1 MAAAIPR
8 IAQAQSYP
16 ARPVHM
22 IVGFPA
28 GNASDIV
35 ARVAAQALSDRLGQQ
50 FIVENR
56 PGATGTIATGAVVK
70 AAPDG
75 YTLLMEVVTGSILS
89 SALYANLNY
98 DFMRDITPIA
108 RLGEGA
114 YVMVVNSSVPA
125 DSLPQFIAYAKANPG
140 KVNMASAGSG
150 GPTHVFGE
158 LFKMMA
164 GIEILHVPY
173 RGSFLSDLL
182 GGQVQLVFGPI
193 SQLLEYIQA
202 GKLRA
207 LAVTTANR
215 QAVLPDVPA
224 VREFLPGYEASAWYG
239 IGAPA
244 GIPSEIVGTL
254 NREINAALTDP
265 EVKAR
270 LAALGIVPMPAGSQV
285 PTSNHC
291 KLLSSKAMV
300 VSVTANVGGRSAS
313 APVARHL
320 LRFESVLGF
329 V

>member
-1 MAAAIPR
+1 MKLPNRRQFPHLAASTAALPFAPVAAR
-8 IAQAQSYP
+8 AQAYP
-16 ARPVHM
+16 TRPVRV

-28 GNASDIV
+28 GNASDII
-35 ARVAAQALSDRLGQQ
+35 ARVVAQALSDRLGQQ
-50 FIVENR
+50 FVVENR
-56 PGATGTIATGAVVK
+56 PGATGTLATGVVVK

-75 YTLLMEVVTGSILS
+75 YTLLMEVVTGNVLS
-89 SALYANLNY
+89 SALYSNLNY

-114 YVMVVNSSVPA
+114 FVMVVNSSVPA
-125 DSLPQFIAYAKANPG
+125 DSLPQFIAYAKVNPG
-140 KVNMASAGSG
+140 RVNMASAGSG

-164 GIEILHVPY
+164 GIEIQHVPY
-173 RGSFLSDLL
+173 RGSFLPDLL

-193 SQLLEYIQA
+193 SQLLEYIRA

-224 VREFLPGYEASAWYG
+224 VQEFLPGYEASAWYG

-244 GIPSEIVGTL
+244 GTPGEIVGTL

-265 EVKAR
+265 VVKAR
-270 LAALGIVPMPAGSQV
+270 LAALGIVPMPATPSEFGTLIAAETEKWTKV
-285 PTSNHC
+285 IR
-291 KLLSSKAMV
+291 A
-300 VSVTANVGGRSAS
+300 ANIT
-313 APVARHL
+313 L
-320 LRFESVLGF
+320 D
-329 V
+329 

>member
-1 MAAAIPR
+1 MKLPRRQFLHLAAG
-8 IAQAQSYP
+8 IAALPVGSGITRAQSYP
-16 ARPVHM
+16 TRPVRM
-22 IVGFPA
+22 IVGFPP
-28 GNASDIV
+28 GNASDII
-35 ARVAAQALSDRLGQQ
+35 ARVVAQALSDRLGQQ
-50 FIVENR
+50 FVVENR
-56 PGATGTIATGAVVK
+56 PGATGTLATGVVAK

-75 YTLLMEVVTGSILS
+75 YTLLMEVVTGSVLS
-89 SALYANLNY
+89 SALYSHLNY

-114 YVMVVNSSVPA
+114 YVMAVNSSVPA
-125 DSLPQFIAYAKANPG
+125 DSLPRFIAYAKANPG

-150 GPTHVFGE
+150 SPTHVFGE

-193 SQLLEYIQA
+193 SQLLEYIRA

-224 VREFLPGYEASAWYG
+224 VREFLPGYEASSSYG

-244 GIPSEIVGTL
+244 GTPSEIVGTL
-254 NREINAALTDP
+254 NREINAVLADP

-270 LAALGIVPMPAGSQV
+270 FAALGIVPTPATPSEFGTFIAAETEKWAKV
-285 PTSNHC
+285 IRAANI
-291 KLLSSKAMV
+291 KAD
-300 VSVTANVGGRSAS
+300 
-313 APVARHL
+313 
-320 LRFESVLGF
+320 
-329 V
+329 

>member
-1 MAAAIPR
+1 MKIPR
-8 IAQAQSYP
+8 RRFLRLAAGTAALPVISRVAWTQAYP
-16 ARPVHM
+16 SRPVRM

-28 GNASDIV
+28 GNASDII
-35 ARVAAQALSDRLGQQ
+35 ARLSAQALSDRLGQQ
-50 FIVENR
+50 FVVENR
-56 PGATGTIATGAVVK
+56 PGATGTLAAGVVAK
-70 AAPDG
+70 AAGDG
-75 YTLLMEVVTGSILS
+75 YTLLLEVLPSGVLS
-89 SALYANLNY
+89 SALYPSLNF

-114 YVMVVNSSVPA
+114 YVMVVNPSVPA
-125 DSLPQFIAYAKANPG
+125 HSLPQFIAYAKANPG
-140 KVNMASAGSG
+140 KVSMASAGNG
-150 GPTHVFGE
+150 GATHIFGE

-193 SQLLEYIQA
+193 SQLLEHIRD

-224 VREFLPGYEASAWYG
+224 VREVLPGYEASASYG

-244 GIPSEIVGTL
+244 GTPSEIVDTL
-254 NREINAALTDP
+254 NHEINAALADP

-270 LAALGIVPMPAGSQV
+270 LAALGVVPMPTTPSEFGTFIAAETEKWAKV
-285 PTSNHC
+285 IRAANI
-291 KLLSSKAMV
+291 KAD
-300 VSVTANVGGRSAS
+300 
-313 APVARHL
+313 
-320 LRFESVLGF
+320 
-329 V
+329 

>member
-1 MAAAIPR
+1 MSLHRRHFVNLAIGAAALPLMPY
-8 IAQAQSYP
+8 IARAQTYP
-16 ARPVHM
+16 TRPVRL

-35 ARVAAQALSDRLGQQ
+35 ARVVAHALSDRLGQQ
-50 FIVENR
+50 FVVENR
-56 PGATGTIATGAVVK
+56 PGATGTMATGVVVK

-75 YTLLMEVVTGSILS
+75 YTLLMEVVTGSVLS
-89 SALYANLNY
+89 SALYPNLNY
-98 DFMRDITPIA
+98 DFMRDITPVA

-114 YVMVVNSSVPA
+114 YVMVVNPSVPV
-125 DSLPQFIAYAKANPG
+125 STVPEFIAYAKANPG

-164 GIEILHVPY
+164 GIETLHVAY

-182 GGQVQLVFGPI
+182 SGQVQLVFGPI
-193 SQLLEYIQA
+193 SQLLEYIRA

-224 VREFLPGYEASAWYG
+224 VREFLPGYEASASYG

-244 GIPSEIVGTL
+244 GTPSEIVGTL

-270 LAALGIVPMPAGSQV
+270 LAALGIAPIPATPSEFGTFIAAETQKWAKV
-285 PTSNHC
+285 IRAANI
-291 KLLSSKAMV
+291 KAD
-300 VSVTANVGGRSAS
+300 
-313 APVARHL
+313 
-320 LRFESVLGF
+320 
-329 V
+329 

>member
-1 MAAAIPR
+1 MRLSRRQFLHLAAGTAALPVGSCIAR
-8 IAQAQSYP
+8 AQAYP
-16 ARPVHM
+16 MRPVRM

-35 ARVAAQALSDRLGQQ
+35 ARVVAQALSDQLGQQ
-50 FIVENR
+50 FVVENR
-56 PGATGTIATGAVVK
+56 PGATGTLATGVVVK

-75 YTLLMEVVTGSILS
+75 YTLLMEVVTASVLS
-89 SALYANLNY
+89 SAFYSNLNY
-98 DFMRDITPIA
+98 DFIRDITPIA

-114 YVMVVNSSVPA
+114 YVMVVNPSVPA
-125 DSLPQFIAYAKANPG
+125 DTLPKFIAYAKANPG
-140 KVNMASAGSG
+140 RINMASAGSG
-150 GPTHVFGE
+150 SATHVFGE

-164 GIEILHVPY
+164 GVEILHIPY

-193 SQLLEYIQA
+193 SQLLEYIRA

-224 VREFLPGYEASAWYG
+224 VREFLPGYEASTWYG

-244 GIPSEIVGTL
+244 GTPSVIVGSL
-254 NREINAALTDP
+254 NRETNAALTDP

-270 LAALGIVPMPAGSQV
+270 FAALGIVPMPATPAEFGTFIAAENEKWAKV
-285 PTSNHC
+285 IRAANI
-291 KLLSSKAMV
+291 KAD
-300 VSVTANVGGRSAS
+300 
-313 APVARHL
+313 
-320 LRFESVLGF
+320 
-329 V
+329 

>member
-1 MAAAIPR
+1 MKLPRRQFLHLAAAAAALPIGSCIAR
-8 IAQAQSYP
+8 AQAYP
-16 ARPVHM
+16 TRPVRM

-35 ARVAAQALSDRLGQQ
+35 ARVVAHALSDRLGQQ
-50 FIVENR
+50 IVVENR
-56 PGATGTIATGAVVK
+56 PGAAGTLATGVVVK

-89 SALYANLNY
+89 SALYSNLNY
-98 DFMRDITPIA
+98 EFMRDIAPIA

-114 YVMVVNSSVPA
+114 YVMVVHSSVPA
-125 DSLPQFIAYAKANPG
+125 DSLPQFIAYGQANPG
-140 KVNMASAGSG
+140 KINMASAGSG

-158 LFKMMA
+158 LFRMMA
-164 GIEILHVPY
+164 GIEIVHVPY

-193 SQLLEYIQA
+193 SQLLEYIRA

-215 QAVLPDVPA
+215 QALLPDVPA

-244 GIPSEIVGTL
+244 STPSEIVGTL
-254 NREINAALTDP
+254 NREINAVLTDP
-265 EVKAR
+265 EVRAR
-270 LAALGIVPMPAGSQV
+270 FAAVGIVPMPTTPSEFGTFIATETEKWAKV
-285 PTSNHC
+285 IR
-291 KLLSSKAMV
+291 A
-300 VSVTANVGGRSAS
+300 ANIKTD
-313 APVARHL
+313 
-320 LRFESVLGF
+320 
-329 V
+329 

>member
-1 MAAAIPR
+1 MKLPNRRQFLHLAASTSALPLAPVVAR
-8 IAQAQSYP
+8 AQAYP
-16 ARPVHM
+16 TRPVRM

-28 GNASDIV
+28 GNASDVI
-35 ARVAAQALSDRLGQQ
+35 ARLVAQALSDRLGQQ

-56 PGATGTIATGAVVK
+56 PGAAGTLATGVVVK

-75 YTLLMEVVTGSILS
+75 YTLLMEVVTGNVLT
-89 SALYANLNY
+89 SALYSKLNY

-114 YVMVVNSSVPA
+114 YVMVVNPSVPA

-140 KVNMASAGSG
+140 KINMASAGTG

-193 SQLLEYIQA
+193 SQLLEYIRA

-224 VREFLPGYEASAWYG
+224 VQEFLPGYEASAWYG

-254 NREINAALTDP
+254 NREINAALTDQK
-265 EVKAR
+265 VKAR
-270 LAALGIVPMPAGSQV
+270 LTALGIVPMPASPSELGTLIATETEKWTKV
-285 PTSNHC
+285 IRAANI
-291 KLLSSKAMV
+291 KAD
-300 VSVTANVGGRSAS
+300 
-313 APVARHL
+313 
-320 LRFESVLGF
+320 
-329 V
+329 

>member
-1 MAAAIPR
+1 MKLPRRQFLHLAAAAAALPIGSCIAR
-8 IAQAQSYP
+8 AQAYP
-16 ARPVHM
+16 TRPVRM

-35 ARVAAQALSDRLGQQ
+35 ARVVAHALSDRLGQQ
-50 FIVENR
+50 IVVENR
-56 PGATGTIATGAVVK
+56 PGAAGTLATGVVVK

-89 SALYANLNY
+89 SALYSNLNY
-98 DFMRDITPIA
+98 EFMRDIAPIA

-114 YVMVVNSSVPA
+114 YVMVVHSSVPA
-125 DSLPQFIAYAKANPG
+125 DSLPQFIAYGQANPG
-140 KVNMASAGSG
+140 KINMASAGSG

-158 LFKMMA
+158 LFRMMA
-164 GIEILHVPY
+164 GIEIVHVPY

-193 SQLLEYIQA
+193 SQLLEYIRA

-244 GIPSEIVGTL
+244 STPSEIVGTL
-254 NREINAALTDP
+254 NREINAVLTDP
-265 EVKAR
+265 RVRAR
-270 LAALGIVPMPAGSQV
+270 FAAVGIVPMPTTPSEFGTFIATETEKWAKV
-285 PTSNHC
+285 IR
-291 KLLSSKAMV
+291 A
-300 VSVTANVGGRSAS
+300 ANIKTD
-313 APVARHL
+313 
-320 LRFESVLGF
+320 
-329 V
+329 

>member
-1 MAAAIPR
+1 MKLPRRKFLHLTAGTSALPALSR
-8 IAQAQSYP
+8 IAWAQSYP
-16 ARPVHM
+16 TRPVRM

-35 ARVAAQALSDRLGQQ
+35 ARIVAQALSDRLGQQ
-50 FIVENR
+50 FVVENR
-56 PGATGTIATGAVVK
+56 PGATGTLATGVVVK

-75 YTLLMEVVTGSILS
+75 YTLLMEVVTGIVLS
-89 SALYANLNY
+89 SALYSNLNY
-98 DFMRDITPIA
+98 EFMRDITPIA

-193 SQLLEYIQA
+193 SQLLEYIRA

-215 QAVLPDVPA
+215 QTVLPDIPA
-224 VREFLPGYEASAWYG
+224 VPCPGTRRAHGTESA
-239 IGAPA
+239 
-244 GIPSEIVGTL
+244 
-254 NREINAALTDP
+254 RRRALRT
-265 EVKAR
+265 
-270 LAALGIVPMPAGSQV
+270 
-285 PTSNHC
+285 TS
-291 KLLSSKAMV
+291 
-300 VSVTANVGGRSAS
+300 
-313 APVARHL
+313 
-320 LRFESVLGF
+320 
-329 V
+329 

>member
-1 MAAAIPR
+1 MRLSRRQFLHLAAGTAALPVGSCIAR
-8 IAQAQSYP
+8 AQAYP
-16 ARPVHM
+16 MRPVRM

-35 ARVAAQALSDRLGQQ
+35 ARVVAQALSDRLGQQ
-50 FIVENR
+50 FVVENR
-56 PGATGTIATGAVVK
+56 PGATGTLATGVVVK

-75 YTLLMEVVTGSILS
+75 YTLLMEVVTASVLS
-89 SALYANLNY
+89 SAFYSNLNY
-98 DFMRDITPIA
+98 DFIRDITPIA

-114 YVMVVNSSVPA
+114 YVMVVNPSVPA
-125 DSLPQFIAYAKANPG
+125 DTLPKFIAYAKANPG
-140 KVNMASAGSG
+140 RINMASAGSG
-150 GPTHVFGE
+150 SATHVFGE

-164 GIEILHVPY
+164 GVEILHIPY

-193 SQLLEYIQA
+193 SQLLEYIRA

-224 VREFLPGYEASAWYG
+224 VREFLPGYEASTWYG

-244 GIPSEIVGTL
+244 GTPSVIVGSL
-254 NREINAALTDP
+254 NRETNAALTDP

-270 LAALGIVPMPAGSQV
+270 FAALGIVPMPATPAEFGTFIAAENEKWAKV
-285 PTSNHC
+285 IRAANI
-291 KLLSSKAMV
+291 KAD
-300 VSVTANVGGRSAS
+300 
-313 APVARHL
+313 
-320 LRFESVLGF
+320 
-329 V
+329 

>member
-1 MAAAIPR
+1 
-8 IAQAQSYP
+8 
-16 ARPVHM
+16 
-22 IVGFPA
+22 
-28 GNASDIV
+28 
-35 ARVAAQALSDRLGQQ
+35 
-50 FIVENR
+50 
-56 PGATGTIATGAVVK
+56 
-70 AAPDG
+70 
-75 YTLLMEVVTGSILS
+75 
-89 SALYANLNY
+89 
-98 DFMRDITPIA
+98 
-108 RLGEGA
+108 
-114 YVMVVNSSVPA
+114 MVVNSSVPA
-125 DSLPQFIAYAKANPG
+125 NSLSQFIAYAKANPG

-193 SQLLEYIQA
+193 SQLLEYIRA

-244 GIPSEIVGTL
+244 GTPGEIVGTL

-270 LAALGIVPMPAGSQV
+270 LAALGVVPMPATPSEFGTFIAAETEKWAKV
-285 PTSNHC
+285 IR
-291 KLLSSKAMV
+291 A
-300 VSVTANVGGRSAS
+300 ANIK
-313 APVARHL
+313 P
-320 LRFESVLGF
+320 E
-329 V
+329 

>member
-1 MAAAIPR
+1 MKLPRRNFLRLAAGVVALPAISR
-8 IAQAQSYP
+8 IAWAQSYP
-16 ARPVHM
+16 TRPVRM

-28 GNASDIV
+28 GNASDII
-35 ARVAAQALSDRLGQQ
+35 ARVVAQALSDRLGQQ
-50 FIVENR
+50 FVVENR
-56 PGATGTIATGAVVK
+56 PGASGTLATGVVVK

-75 YTLLMEVVTGSILS
+75 HTLLMEVVTGIVLS
-89 SALYANLNY
+89 SALYSNLNY

-182 GGQVQLVFGPI
+182 AGQVQLVFGPI
-193 SQLLEYIQA
+193 SQLLEYIRA

-244 GIPSEIVGTL
+244 GTPSEIVGTL
-254 NREINAALTDP
+254 NREINAALIDP
-265 EVKAR
+265 EMKAR
-270 LAALGIVPMPAGSQV
+270 LAAVGIVPMPATPSEFGRFIATEIEKWAKV
-285 PTSNHC
+285 IRAANI
-291 KLLSSKAMV
+291 KAD
-300 VSVTANVGGRSAS
+300 
-313 APVARHL
+313 
-320 LRFESVLGF
+320 
-329 V
+329 

>member
-1 MAAAIPR
+1 MKLPRRNFLRLAAGVVALPAISR
-8 IAQAQSYP
+8 IAWAQSYP
-16 ARPVHM
+16 TRPVRM

-28 GNASDIV
+28 GNASDII
-35 ARVAAQALSDRLGQQ
+35 ARVVAQALSDRLGQQ
-50 FIVENR
+50 FVVENR
-56 PGATGTIATGAVVK
+56 PGASGTLATGVVVK

-75 YTLLMEVVTGSILS
+75 HTLLMEVVTGIVLS
-89 SALYANLNY
+89 SALYSNLNY

-193 SQLLEYIQA
+193 SQLLEYIRA

-207 LAVTTANR
+207 LAFTTANR
-215 QAVLPDVPA
+215 QAVLPYVPA
-224 VREFLPGYEASAWYG
+224 VREFMPGYEASAWYG

-244 GIPSEIVGTL
+244 GTPSEIVGTL
-254 NREINAALTDP
+254 NREINAALAD
-265 EVKAR
+265 EKIKAR
-270 LAALGIVPMPAGSQV
+270 IADLGSTPIVVGPDEFAAFIASETRKWARAVA
-285 PTSNHC
+285 
-291 KLLSSKAMV
+291 LSGA
-300 VSVTANVGGRSAS
+300 TAD
-313 APVARHL
+313 
-320 LRFESVLGF
+320 
-329 V
+329 

>member
-1 MAAAIPR
+1 MKIPRRRFLRLAAGTAALPVISRLAWTMAAIPR

-16 ARPVHM
+16 ARPVRM

-35 ARVAAQALSDRLGQQ
+35 ARVVAQALSDRLGQQ
-50 FIVENR
+50 FVVENR
-56 PGATGTIATGAVVK
+56 PGATGTLATGVVVK

-75 YTLLMEVVTGSILS
+75 YTLLMEVVTGIVLS
-89 SALYANLNY
+89 SALYSNLNY
-98 DFMRDITPIA
+98 EFMRDITPIA

-125 DSLPQFIAYAKANPG
+125 DSLTQFIAYAKANPG

-182 GGQVQLVFGPI
+182 GGRVQLVFGPI
-193 SQLLEYIQA
+193 SQLLEYIRA

-215 QAVLPDVPA
+215 QTVLPDIPA
-224 VREFLPGYEASAWYG
+224 VPCPGTRRAHGTESAR
-239 IGAPA
+239 P
-244 GIPSEIVGTL
+244 
-254 NREINAALTDP
+254 RALR
-265 EVKAR
+265 AR
-270 LAALGIVPMPAGSQV
+270 
-285 PTSNHC
+285 
-291 KLLSSKAMV
+291 SSAR
-300 VSVTANVGGRSAS
+300 STARSTRRS
-313 APVARHL
+313 PIR
-320 LRFESVLGF
+320 R
-329 V
+329 

>member
-1 MAAAIPR
+1 MKLPNRRQFLHLAASTAALPFALVATR
-8 IAQAQSYP
+8 AQAYP
-16 ARPVHM
+16 TRPVRM

-28 GNASDIV
+28 GNASDII
-35 ARVAAQALSDRLGQQ
+35 ARVVAQALSDQLGQQ
-50 FIVENR
+50 FVVENR
-56 PGATGTIATGAVVK
+56 PGATGTLATGVVVK

-75 YTLLMEVVTGSILS
+75 YTLLMEVVTGNVLS
-89 SALYANLNY
+89 SALYSNLNY

-114 YVMVVNSSVPA
+114 FVMVVNSSVPA
-125 DSLPQFIAYAKANPG
+125 NSLPQFIAYAKANPG
-140 KVNMASAGSG
+140 KVNTASAGSG

-173 RGSFLSDLL
+173 RGSFLPDLL

-193 SQLLEYIQA
+193 SQLLEYIRA

-224 VREFLPGYEASAWYG
+224 VQEFLPGYEASAWYG
-239 IGAPA
+239 IGAPV
-244 GIPSEIVGTL
+244 GTPSEIVGTL

-265 EVKAR
+265 ELKAR
-270 LAALGIVPMPAGSQV
+270 LAALGIVPMPATPSEFGTLIAAETEKWTKV
-285 PTSNHC
+285 IRAANI
-291 KLLSSKAMV
+291 KLD
-300 VSVTANVGGRSAS
+300 
-313 APVARHL
+313 
-320 LRFESVLGF
+320 
-329 V
+329 

>member
-1 MAAAIPR
+1 MKLPNRRQFLHLAASTAALPFAPVAAR
-8 IAQAQSYP
+8 AQAYP
-16 ARPVHM
+16 TRPVRV

-28 GNASDIV
+28 GNASDII
-35 ARVAAQALSDRLGQQ
+35 ARVVAQALSDRLGQQ
-50 FIVENR
+50 FVVENR
-56 PGATGTIATGAVVK
+56 PGATGTIATGVVVK

-75 YTLLMEVVTGSILS
+75 YSLLMEVVTASVLS
-89 SALYANLNY
+89 SAFYPNLNY
-98 DFMRDITPIA
+98 DFMRDITPTA

-150 GPTHVFGE
+150 GATHVFGE
-158 LFKMMA
+158 LFKLMA

-193 SQLLEYIQA
+193 SQLLEYIRA
-202 GKLRA
+202 DKLRA

-224 VREFLPGYEASAWYG
+224 VQEFLPGYEASTWYG

-244 GIPSEIVGTL
+244 GTPSEIVGTL

-265 EVKAR
+265 EVKTR
-270 LAALGIVPMPAGSQV
+270 LAALGIVPMPATPSEFGTFIAAETEKWTKV
-285 PTSNHC
+285 IRAGNI
-291 KLLSSKAMV
+291 KLD
-300 VSVTANVGGRSAS
+300 
-313 APVARHL
+313 
-320 LRFESVLGF
+320 
-329 V
+329 